1 MAVSEKQ
8 IKQMKMPAV
17 LRWLIG
23 LKPVQNVIKKQI
35 GKRVKGP
42 DAGERADSEVQ
53 IYGEVSDAAGNR
65 KELRLRTV
73 EGYTLTA
80 ESAVK
85 AAIRVAAGEVPAGAH
100 TPSMAFGADYILG
113 LDGTRLS

>member
-1 MAVSEKQ
+1 
-8 IKQMKMPAV
+8 MKMPAV

-23 LKPVQNVIKKQI
+23 LKPLQAFIQKQI

-42 DAGERADSEVQ
+42 DRGERARGEVQ

-65 KELRLRTV
+65 KILRLYTV

-85 AAIRVAAGEVPAGAH
+85 AAIKVAAGDVHAGVH
-100 TPSMAFGADYILG
+100 TPSMAFGADYILS
-113 LDGTRLS
+113 LTGTRLEQFDG